1 MKLVLVAIAVGVL
14 GLGSESSAATRYVAN
29 NGVDS
34 AACGTEG
41 NPCRSITQAIAN
53 ASTGDTILVGP
64 GLYGDLTDGES
75 GNLPGGTFPG
85 EEMPPTGALARIV
98 VDKPVTI
105 ESTHGSGATFL
116 RDDSSYGGTVQVS
129 ASGVVLGRPGR
140 GFGVTGRVLVD
151 GSTSGVTVSGLVITD
166 GALNVEGSNHSI
178 SNNSVL
184 SSGHGNEGVYLRG
197 SGHTFSQN
205 LIDYGA
211 VMLDGADSVAFTHN
225 IVVGGTLSVSSATE
239 VRRNTFLGSPYV
251 GISVG
256 PGSTATITENNIFGN
271 WPQVYPPEGNCG
283 LVNGSGGTID
293 ATNNYWG
300 AASGP
305 GPDPA
310 DEVCDI
316 DDSTTTVSPFA
327 TEPFP
332 IGLPGGG
339 GGTNGSPV
347 CTAAQAAPAM
357 LWPANGQLVRV
368 WVIGVGDPENDPVAI
383 TVTGVTQ
390 DEPVSG
396 SEVGD
401 SGPDAILRG
410 SSADIRAQRIP
421 AGNGRVYRLE
431 FSAND
436 ANGGTCSGAVTVQVP
451 NSQKPGQAIEDDGQ
465 LYNSVTP

>member
-1 MKLVLVAIAVGVL
+1 MKLVPVAIVLGVL
-14 GLGSESSAATRYVAN
+14 GVSSTASAATRYVAN
-29 NGVDS
+29 NGTDS
-34 AACGTEG
+34 TACGTEAD
-41 NPCRSITQAIAN
+41 PCRSITQTIAN
-53 ASTGDTILVGP
+53 ASAGDTILVGP

-75 GNLPGGTFPG
+75 GNLPDGTFPG
-85 EEMPPTGALARIV
+85 EETPPPGSLARIV
-98 VDKPVTI
+98 VNKPVTI

-116 RDDSSYGGTVQVS
+116 RDGGTYGSAVHIA

-140 GFGVTGRVLVD
+140 GFGVTGRVWV
-151 GSTSGVTVSGLVITD
+151 TANTTGVTISGLVITD
-166 GALNVEGSNHSI
+166 GELDVEGSNHTI
-178 SNNSVL
+178 SSNSVL
-184 SSGHGNEGVYLRG
+184 SSGHGNAGVYVLG

-205 LIDYGA
+205 RIDYGP
-211 VMLDGADSVAFTHN
+211 VTLDGADNVAFTDN
-225 IVVGGTLSVSSATE
+225 VVVGGSVYLGTSTE
-239 VRRNTFLGSPYV
+239 VRRNSFLGSPYG
-251 GISVG
+251 GILVG
-256 PGSTATITENNIFGN
+256 PGPATITENNIFGN

-283 LVNGSGGTID
+283 LVNSSGGTID

-310 DEVCDI
+310 DEVCDF
-316 DDSTTTVSPFA
+316 DDSSTTVSPFA

-368 WVIGVGDPENDPVAI
+368 WIIGVGDPENDPVAVS
-383 TVTGVTQ
+383 VTGVTQ

-401 SGPDAILRG
+401 SGPDAILLG
-410 SSADIRAQRIP
+410 SSADIRAQRIA

-436 ANGGTCSGAVTVQVP
+436 GKGGSCTGTATVQVP
-451 NSQKPGQAIEDDGQ
+451 NSQKPGQAIVDDGQ